1 MKKFPRSLIC
11 IYLLYKYDLPQQII
25 QSLRLM
31 DLRIYSWNSLLEPQI
46 TKKSFFTLWLIWQV
60 KSSNLTQIQ
69 MCDVQKA
76 KLECSTWTIYHERDR
91 EKEKECVIQTKVQPL
106 HKKRSFPLTIS
117 SVNVT
122 KSTVSCVT
130 DLVTF
135 TEEVLNKKLHF
146 LCSELWSLP

>member
-1 MKKFPRSLIC
+1 
-11 IYLLYKYDLPQQII
+11 
-25 QSLRLM
+25 
-31 DLRIYSWNSLLEPQI
+31 
-46 TKKSFFTLWLIWQV
+46 
-60 KSSNLTQIQ
+60 

-76 KLECSTWTIYHERDR
+76 KLECSTWTIYQERDR

-135 TEEVLNKKLHF
+135 TEEVLNRKLHF
-146 LCSELWSLP
+146 L